1 MDNIMALHAS
11 NQMLPNVWSYA
22 FYDMM
27 LATE

>member
-11 NQMLPNVWSYA
+11 NQMLHNVWSYD

-27 LATE
+27 LPTE